1 MLAHLIADF
10 VLQPYELVELK
21 RRPVGLVIHS
31 AIHAAITAVLVAPF
45 LPAWP
50 MVIAVLAVVHYLIDR
65 WKVAAS
71 PSRGPA
77 SLVFFLG
84 DQFLH
89 LAVLGLAVTAGGL
102 SLRQDVTY
110 RSLALTGMLYYAVP
124 YIAATFAGAI
134 LLYQV
139 AAAFGTRG
147 DPVQWLLPG
156 LRVEGLVARGLALSL
171 VLFAAPALW
180 VLGAVPFVVRA
191 VADRQQPGP
200 WLEAATGYGLALGL
214 GLLFR

>member
-31 AIHAAITAVLVAPF
+31 VIHAAIATVLVAPF
-45 LPAWP
+45 LPGWP
-50 MVIAVLAVVHYLIDR
+50 VVIAVLAVAHYLIDW

-77 SLVFFLG
+77 SLVFFLA
-84 DQFLH
+84 DQLLH
-89 LAVLGLAVTAGGL
+89 VAVLGLVVVGAGL
-102 SLRQDVTY
+102 SLRGEVTY
-110 RSLALTGMLYYAVP
+110 GSLAVTGVLYYAVP
-124 YIAATFAGAI
+124 YVAATFAGAV

-147 DPVQWLLPG
+147 DPVQWLLPRR
-156 LRVEGLVARGLALSL
+156 RVEGLVARGLALSF
-171 VLFAAPALW
+171 VLFASPALW

-191 VADRQQPGP
+191 LADGQEPGP